1 MKITSLKLSG
11 YRRFSLN
18 NLTNFEITP
27 TSNIQIVLGTN
38 GSGKSSL
45 LEALSPYPQAKSDF
59 LKGGH
64 KILEIEHNNSSY
76 VLTSLYT
83 SGAKHAFEKNGVNL
97 NDGGTASVQK
107 ELVERE
113 LGITSQLH
121 ELLTGKI
128 KFTDMTPIQRREWIM
143 RISNIDLNF
152 AMDKYND
159 IKDRLRDAQGALKH
173 EEVRLGRESQRLLDS
188 VNIESMKE
196 ENITLQKHISFYLK
210 EIKNDIPSYEK
221 IESEYNDICNAVE
234 SSSAKLLKMNFDYED
249 KSKLVKFDDI
259 LEREQFL
266 SATDKALK
274 AVLLE
279 LEIQLK
285 EDKSVL
291 AQLKKEG
298 ITNKEELEI
307 RLKKNLEDRNQ
318 YLKETFIFEIE
329 GDLNQVLKDSKSLR
343 ITLSELVSEAKGDSI
358 IVPERATWDQYKL
371 NLIDT
376 QKTIQI
382 KDNRLTVIL
391 KRKEEIE
398 NSQKNECPKCKYTWQ
413 PGISERDLILIDNE
427 IKSLNIELKD
437 LKEKEN
443 ELSII
448 CKNIDIRMDEIN
460 RFKALAHSY
469 PRLRKFW
476 THVAEMKYLY
486 LNPKDIFYTYDK
498 WIKEIETLIEMETLD
513 EKIDSIKTTL
523 KSLEN
528 ETDKVD
534 IEFFTKREKVLSGK
548 INDTLIKIESNQE
561 CLNSL
566 LKYKKKH
573 IEVSEDVHRLTTL
586 IQKMKD
592 LEYQIIES
600 KIQEEISKRLDVAQM
615 TLSNNRRRQT
625 EVDTLNGIVE
635 DLKKSIEGLKIDI
648 SSLTNLE
655 KALSPTDGLIAEA
668 LTGFINS
675 FVTQLNVLISS
686 IWEYSMEIIPCTN
699 TSGELDF
706 RFPLKVMDQPT
717 PVFDIAKGSEGQ
729 REVINF
735 MFLLT
740 VLAYTGLKDF
750 PLFLDEIG
758 SAFDDAHKS
767 KLVMFIKS
775 LLDSTHC
782 SQIWLVSHFAADHGG
797 LTDSQ
802 TCVMDSANIA
812 VPDKANLH
820 VVMS

>member
-64 KILEIEHNNSSY
+64 KILEIEHNNSVY
-76 VLTSLYT
+76 VLTSTYNA
-83 SGAKHAFEKNGVNL
+83 GAKHTFEKNGVNL
-97 NDGGTASVQK
+97 NEGGTASVQK

-152 AMDKYND
+152 AMDKYNA
-159 IKDRLRDAQGALKH
+159 IKNRLRDAQGALKH

-188 VNIESMKE
+188 FNMESMEE

-210 EIKNDIPSYEK
+210 EIKNNIPNHEK
-221 IESEYNDICNAVE
+221 IQSEYNEVCRGVE
-234 SSSAKLLKMNFDYED
+234 SVSAKLLKVNFDYYD

-259 LEREQFL
+259 LEREYFL
-266 SATDKALK
+266 SSTDKALK

-285 EDKSVL
+285 EDKTVL

-298 ITNKEELEI
+298 ITNKEELEN
-307 RLKKNLEDRNQ
+307 RLKKNLNSRNK
-318 YLKETFIFEIE
+318 YSNETFIFDIE
-329 GDLNQVLKDSKSLR
+329 GDLYQVLRDSKSLR
-343 ITLSELVSEAKGDSI
+343 IILSELISEARGDTL
-358 IVPERATWDQYKL
+358 IVPEGATWERHKL
-371 NLIDT
+371 NLIEA
-376 QKTIQI
+376 QKAIQV
-382 KDNRLTVIL
+382 KDNRLTIIL
-391 KRKEEIE
+391 KRKEEIK
-398 NSQKNECPKCKYTWQ
+398 NSQNSECPKCKYTWK

-427 IKSLNIELKD
+427 IKSLNNELTD

-443 ELSII
+443 KLSTI
-448 CKNIDIRMDEIN
+448 CENIDIRTDEIN
-460 RFKALAHSY
+460 RVKVLAHSY

-476 THVAEMKYLY
+476 THVAERKYLY
-486 LNPKDIFYTYDK
+486 TNPKDIFYTYDK
-498 WIKEIETLIEMETLD
+498 WIKEVETLIEIEELD
-513 EKIDSIKTTL
+513 GKIDSIKNTL
-523 KSLEN
+523 KSLESEN
-528 ETDKVD
+528 DKVD
-534 IEFFTKREKVLSGK
+534 IEFFTKRERVLTSK
-548 INDTLIKIESNQE
+548 INDTLVKIETNQE
-561 CLNSL
+561 RLNSL

-573 IEVSEDVHRLTTL
+573 TEVSEEVHRLTTL
-586 IQKMKD
+586 IQKMRD
-592 LEYQIIES
+592 FEYQIIES
-600 KIQEEISKRLDVAQM
+600 KIQEEIKKRLDVAQM

-625 EVDTLNGIVE
+625 EIDTLNGIVT
-635 DLKKSIEGLKIDI
+635 DLKKSIEELKVDI

-655 KALSPTDGLIAEA
+655 KALSPTDGLIADA

-675 FVTQLNVLISS
+675 FISQLNVLISDV
-686 IWEYSMEIIPCTN
+686 WEYSMEIIPCTN

-729 REVINF
+729 KEVINF

-740 VLAYTGLKDF
+740 VLAYTDLKDF

-758 SAFDDAHKS
+758 SAFDDTHKS

-802 TCVMDSANIA
+802 TCVMDSANVA

-820 VVMS
+820 VAMS